1 MVQVRPVDYSMSS
14 SRESWVA
21 MIEGNM
27 VSASVQGN
35 GPSEREIAMMERIFR
50 EELQKRKLLR
60 EYYPNMDP
68 ADWVSEYLVPSDE
81 AVVDYSDRYSS
92 LSNGCREGLQER
104 YVARAIANWLN
115 DKFAQT
121 DFGQLRSNL
130 IHRMKNDT
138 PKHHFRST
146 KESTKRKGKVTR
158 SIHEEWGLRAEAF
171 ADEKPL
177 ECDDPMRHSRVG
189 NLDFLARHAATVHV
203 DWPSEEEIR
212 DYQEKKRAYDEKRVE
227 RIRQWRV
234 VSLQAKREGREVKPF
249 PSSRSP
255 RFPSYDRN
263 GSGQLIRLLIEILRA
278 AKGTLSPNVITKV
291 VIRVCPR
298 LVDEY
303 YYIIARIEE
312 GTEHFDRERVS
323 ESQSVDVL
331 DIVVDS
337 ELVY

>member
-1 MVQVRPVDYSMSS
+1 
-14 SRESWVA
+14 
-21 MIEGNM
+21 M
-27 VSASVQGN
+27 VSASAQGSGLN
-35 GPSEREIAMMERIFR
+35 EREIAMMERIFR
-50 EELQKRKLLR
+50 EELQKRTLLR

-68 ADWVSEYLVPSDE
+68 IDWVIEYLQPGDE

-92 LSNGCREGLQER
+92 LSNGCRGGLQER

-130 IHRMKNDT
+130 VHRMKNNK

-146 KESTKRKGKVTR
+146 KESTKWKGKVTR
-158 SIHEEWGLRAEAF
+158 SIHEEWGLRVEAF
-171 ADEKPL
+171 ADEQPL
-177 ECDDPMRHSRVG
+177 ECEDPMLPSRVG

-212 DYQEKKRAYDEKRVE
+212 DYQEKKRTYDEKRVE
-227 RIRQWRV
+227 RIQQWRV
-234 VSLQAKREGREVKPF
+234 VSLQARREGKEVKPF

-278 AKGTLSPNVITKV
+278 ARGTLSPNAITKV

-298 LVDEY
+298 LVDQY
-303 YYIIARIEE
+303 YYIIARVEE
-312 GTEHFDRERVS
+312 GTEHFDRERVP

-337 ELVY
+337 ELMY